1 MNDVAKAKKED
12 YLTNAPKQEQVT
24 IENGSIFPN
33 LKNVAGDSVDRHM
46 ELTEANIVITGDEI
60 KQQNENL

>member
-1 MNDVAKAKKED
+1 VAKKED
-12 YLTNAPKQEQVT
+12 FLTTAPKKEQMT

-33 LKNVAGDSVDRHM
+33 LKNVAGNSVNEHK
-46 ELTEANIVITGDEI
+46 ELVEANTIVTGDEI

>member
-1 MNDVAKAKKED
+1 MEKKEN
-12 YLTNAPKQEQVT
+12 YLTTAPKKEQVS

-33 LKNVAGDSVDRHM
+33 LKNVPGDSVNEHK
-46 ELTEANIVITGDEI
+46 ELEEANIIITGDEI

>member
-1 MNDVAKAKKED
+1 MEKKED
-12 YLTNAPKQEQVT
+12 FLTTAPKREQMT

-33 LKNVAGDSVDRHM
+33 LKNVPGDSVNKHQ
-46 ELTEANIVITGDEI
+46 ELVEANVIITGDEI

>member
-1 MNDVAKAKKED
+1 MAKKED
-12 YLTNAPKQEQVT
+12 FLTTAPKKEQMT

-33 LKNVAGDSVDRHM
+33 LKNVAGNSVNEHKA
-46 ELTEANIVITGDEI
+46 LVEANIIVTGDEI

>member
-1 MNDVAKAKKED
+1 MAKAKKED
-12 YLTNAPKQEQVT
+12 YLTNAPKEEQIT

-33 LKNVAGDSVDRHM
+33 FKNVAGDSVDRHM
-46 ELTEANIVITGDEI
+46 ELIEANIVITGDEI

>member
-1 MNDVAKAKKED
+1 MAKKED
-12 YLTNAPKQEQVT
+12 FLTTAPKKEQMT

-33 LKNVAGDSVDRHM
+33 LKSVAGNSVNEHQA
-46 ELTEANIVITGDEI
+46 LVEANTIVTGDEI

>member
-1 MNDVAKAKKED
+1 MAKKED
-12 YLTNAPKQEQVT
+12 FLTTAPKKEQMT

-33 LKNVAGDSVDRHM
+33 LKNVAGNSVNEHK
-46 ELTEANIVITGDEI
+46 ELEEANIIVTGDEI